1 MRHRWS
7 GGKVR
12 LYERRR
18 GGCAVERLAAQ
29 LAFIAEID
37 KLKHVLRQNLLL
49 DGSRRENTAEHTW
62 ELAMMALV
70 LVEYAGEPVD
80 LLRVLKML
88 LIHDLVEIDA
98 GDTFAYDDQGHLD
111 KEERER
117 QAAARIFGLLPAEQ
131 AQEIAALW
139 DEFEANETAEARFA
153 LALDRLQ
160 PMIHNYRTEGAAWKK
175 NGVSGAKALAR
186 AESITRGSK
195 VLGEFARK
203 TLLDAMAKGY
213 LAE

>member
-1 MRHRWS
+1 MIEKES
-7 GGKVR
+7 GQ
-12 LYERRR
+12 
-18 GGCAVERLAAQ
+18 AVERLVNQ

-49 DGSRRENTAEHTW
+49 DGSRRENTAEHTF

-70 LVEYAGEPVD
+70 LVEHADEPVN
-80 LLRVLKML
+80 LLHVLKML

-117 QAAARIFGLLPAEQ
+117 KAAARIFGLLPAEQ
-131 AQEIAALW
+131 AQEFGALW
-139 DEFEANETAEARFA
+139 EEFEANETPEARFA

-186 AESITRGSK
+186 AESIVRGSK
-195 VLGEFARK
+195 LLGEYART
-203 TLLDAMAKGY
+203 TLRDAMAKGY